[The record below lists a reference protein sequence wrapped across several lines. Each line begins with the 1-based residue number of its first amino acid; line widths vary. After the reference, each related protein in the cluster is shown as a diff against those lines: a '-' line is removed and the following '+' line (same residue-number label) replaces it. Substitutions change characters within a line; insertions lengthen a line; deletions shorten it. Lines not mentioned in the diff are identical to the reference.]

1 MLAMLAVTPAAAE
14 AASHHYRLELS
25 AKQLPACDRL
35 QDFEGLLDLVLAQPL
50 LEPPASRVL
59 SARIARTSSGGYG
72 VELVFTDQDGN
83 VLDTIH
89 REYPAAMCCHEVLY
103 KAALAAALWMEKRE
117 TSPEEQEPPA
127 PAKGPEPCPSPRQ
140 PPPAAPP
147 PSTPTEPPSP
157 PLPVERQW
165 FFGAGGLFAV
175 GIAPEVVGGAN
186 IGGGY
191 RVAERWT
198 IEANA
203 RATFPLLT
211 RPLGETLVRMHT
223 ASTTLGPCYLRGS
236 FGVCGLVMAGAMWAE
251 TVNRTHPNPS
261 RLHFFGV
268 AVRGLVE
275 HPVGDRLKI
284 RMDAEIAGNLFR
296 SRFTAEEKPT
306 RWRTEAVAANFGA
319 SLLYWF

>member
-1 MLAMLAVTPAAAE
+1 MLAVTPAAADVE
-14 AASHHYRLELS
+14 SPHYRLELS
-25 AKQLPACDRL
+25 AKQLPACGRL

-59 SARIARTSSGGYG
+59 SARIVRTSTGGYG
-72 VELVFTDQDGN
+72 VELVFRDLDDQ

-117 TSPEEQEPPA
+117 TPTEEPPT
-127 PAKGPEPCPSPRQ
+127 PAKAPEPCPSPK
-140 PPPAAPP
+140 PPTPAAPP
-147 PSTPTEPPSP
+147 LSTPTEPPSP
-157 PLPVERQW
+157 AVPVERRW
-165 FFGAGGLFAV
+165 FLGAGGLFAV
-175 GIAPEVVGGAN
+175 GIAPEVVGGAHV
-186 IGGGY
+186 GGGY

-211 RPLGETLVRMHT
+211 RPLGTTLMRVHT

-236 FGVCGLVMAGAMWAE
+236 FGVCGAVTAGATWAE
-251 TVNRTHPNPS
+251 TVNRTYPNPI
-261 RLHFFGV
+261 RRPFFGV
-268 AVRGLVE
+268 ALRGLLE
-275 HPVGDRLKI
+275 HPIGDRLKI
-284 RMDAEIAGNLFR
+284 RMDAEIAGNLLR
-296 SRFTAEEKPT
+296 SRFIAEEKPT
-306 RWRTEAVAANFGA
+306 RWRTEPVTANFGA